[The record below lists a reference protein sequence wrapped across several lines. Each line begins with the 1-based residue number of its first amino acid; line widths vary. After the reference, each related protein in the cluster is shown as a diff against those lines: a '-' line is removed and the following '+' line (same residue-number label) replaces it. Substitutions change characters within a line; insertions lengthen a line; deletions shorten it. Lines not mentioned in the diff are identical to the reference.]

1 MQTKK
6 TVKEDEIE
14 IKQDLSTTQL
24 SPNDELPAQPSLQIQ
39 HKSSILL
46 EETTKFEKIV
56 FTIYKKYVFSINII

>member
-24 SPNDELPAQPSLQIQ
+24 SPNDELPEQPFLQIQ

-56 FTIYKKYVFSINII
+56 